1 MANPVPVP
9 AGRPYETPKIYRV
22 RIAGDEM
29 AVAGCKTSSAGS
41 GPNPGGC
48 TKSFCKN
55 AGS

>member
-1 MANPVPVP
+1 MTNPISGT
-9 AGRPYETPKIYRV
+9 AAKPYEPPKIYRV

-29 AVAGCKTSSAGS
+29 AVTGCKTMASGS

-48 TKSFCKN
+48 VKSFCKN

>member
-1 MANPVPVP
+1 MTKSTAESTHK
-9 AGRPYETPKIYRV
+9 PYEPPRIYRV

-29 AVAGCKTSSAGS
+29 AVAGCKTTAASS

-48 TKSFCKN
+48 VKSICKN